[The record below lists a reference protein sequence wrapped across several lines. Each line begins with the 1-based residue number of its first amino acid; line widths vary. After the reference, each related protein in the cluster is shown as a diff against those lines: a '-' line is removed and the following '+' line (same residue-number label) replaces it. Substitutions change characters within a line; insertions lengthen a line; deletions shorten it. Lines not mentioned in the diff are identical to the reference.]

1 MGQISRAF
9 GLLALFFLAG
19 VLLVLPG
26 CGADQQGARE
36 AYERIVFHARTGNEA
51 AFLKGFTPRSQQL
64 IKSLIALRRT
74 YGDLVDAESD
84 PYRALVLDTVESVE
98 VETQVVKSDQVTE
111 EERKVAILTVTNGD
125 YLRKIR
131 MVELDDGW
139 KIDALA
145 LQDYWAEDDS
155 RRLER

>member
-1 MGQISRAF
+1 MGRISRSL
-9 GLLALFFLAG
+9 GLVCLLLATGA
-19 VLLVLPG
+19 LLVLPG
-26 CGADQQGARE
+26 CGADQQSATD
-36 AYERIVFHARTGNEA
+36 AYERIVFHARTGNET
-51 AFLKGFTPRSQQL
+51 AFLKGFTPRSQEL

-74 YGDLVDAESD
+74 YGDLVDTASD

-98 VETQVVKSDQVTE
+98 VETQVVKSDQVKE

>member
-1 MGQISRAF
+1 MLLASTCRVRCYLSLLVG
-9 GLLALFFLAG
+9 GLLL
-19 VLLVLPG
+19 LPG
-26 CGADQQGARE
+26 CGADQKSAQE

-51 AFLKGFTPRSQQL
+51 AFLNGFTEDSQRL
-64 IKSLIALRRT
+64 IKSLLALRRT

-84 PYRALVLDTVESVE
+84 PYRALVLDTVEAVEIETRE
-98 VETQVVKSDQVTE
+98 VENADLTK
-111 EERKVAILTVTNGD
+111 EERKVATLTVTNGD
-125 YLRKIR
+125 YKRKIQ

-145 LQDYWAEDDS
+145 LQEFWADDGS